1 MKVRIGE
8 YLVEK
13 GIITAAELELALH
26 RQIIYGG
33 RIGTNLVKLGLISE
47 DVLISLLQVI
57 KNAKGINLRKVGD
70 IAKSVITSM
79 NKETTIKYKCIPFEI
94 TGSRMKIASI
104 DALKPE
110 ELREIEHLTGKT
122 ISLYIFPEI
131 QWIDSMKSYY
141 NFDPSTEENL
151 LKDKAQEKIS
161 DRDKEV
167 LPIWKEE
174 SRDKEFKKIIEEFDQ
189 GIELKSEP
197 AFSDLEEIEAYLE
210 SDSSLLTQDDNNKI
224 LPEEYQSLDE
234 LLSDEDFFT
243 DYRERTGWK
252 RPKVV
257 DRTTQVVEQISLGEA
272 TMMLAR
278 ATNREQVAITMLTLA
293 CNYVDDAALFF
304 ITPEQI
310 KGWMGMGRTLDKS
323 AIHDFSFSLLSDSFF
338 LDMIKAGSYY
348 CGPVAISNNNRAIFK
363 LINTP
368 WPQEICLFPIIVQNR
383 IVALLYMASYQG
395 EISKQAAVNMQLFI
409 KKSSVSFEILIFRMK
424 SQIKDTKKTED
435 TTPPEE
441 TPTSS

>member
-26 RQIIYGG
+26 RQIIYGN

-70 IAKSVITSM
+70 IAKSVITSIS
-79 NKETTIKYKCIPFEI
+79 KETAIKYRCIPFEI

-104 DALKPE
+104 EALKPE
-110 ELREIEHLTGKT
+110 EQREIEHLTGKT

-131 QWIDSMKSYY
+131 QWIDAMKSYY
-141 NFDPSTEENL
+141 DYDPSIEENL
-151 LKDKAQEKIS
+151 LKEKETEKAPSQDKA
-161 DRDKEV
+161 V
-167 LPIWKEE
+167 LPIWREDN
-174 SRDKEFKKIIEEFDQ
+174 RDKEFKKIIEEFDH
-189 GIELKSEP
+189 GMEPKSEP
-197 AFSDLEEIEAYLE
+197 AFNDLEEIEAFLE
-210 SDSSLLTQDDNNKI
+210 SDSSLLAQEDDDKV
-224 LPEEYQSLDE
+224 LPEEHQSLEE

-257 DRTTQVVEQISLGEA
+257 DRTSSQEVEKISLAEA
-272 TMMLAR
+272 TMMLSR

-293 CNYVDDAALFF
+293 CNYADDAALFF
-304 ITPEQI
+304 ITPEHI
-310 KGWMGMGRTLDKS
+310 KGWMGMGKTLDKS
-323 AIHDFSFSLLSDSFF
+323 TIQDFSFSLLSDSFF
-338 LDMIKAGSYY
+338 LDMIKAGSYF

-363 LINTP
+363 IINTP
-368 WPQEICLFPIIVQNR
+368 WPQEICLLPIIVQNR
-383 IVALLYMASYQG
+383 IVALLYMASYQS
-395 EISKQAAVNMQLFI
+395 EISKQDAVNMQLFT

-424 SQIKDTKKTED
+424 SQIKDTKSAD
-435 TTPPEE
+435 NSTTPEK
-441 TPTSS
+441 PTK